1 MMLKMVALSL
11 AAMLLLETGI
21 TTKQQFT
28 KYRKVD
34 AYEVRPGILMMPRFT
49 ADDQV
54 CEIGLQRLLY
64 SPELI
69 RVDSDLSRK
78 DLDLI
83 LADLVPADERGK
95 PVKSPLDGLV
105 TEGGH
110 STVTSMDFENVVIDI
125 YGGTGPQG
133 RKGEIAESEVVV
145 TVKWKKRTC
154 R

>member
-1 MMLKMVALSL
+1 MMLKMVALGF
-11 AAMLLLETGI
+11 AAVLLLGTGMI
-21 TTKQQFT
+21 TKQQFT

-69 RVDSDLSRK
+69 RVNSDLSRR
-78 DLDLI
+78 DVDLI
-83 LADLVPADERGK
+83 LDELVPADERGK
-95 PVKSPLDGLV
+95 PVKSPLDGLI
-105 TEGGH
+105 TESGQ
-110 STVTSMDFENVVIDI
+110 SMVTSMDFENVVIDI
-125 YGGTGPQG
+125 YGSTAPQG
-133 RKGEIAESEVVV
+133 RKGGITESEVVA